1 MSEEITIEEAF
12 KQCFLQYQKIC
23 FAYNELLKENRK
35 LKCEN
40 SSSMEDKIRELA
52 YLKWEKAGYPQGNGV
67 EYWLQAEEEMLCS
80 TKNNQPERQKLYS

>member
-1 MSEEITIEEAF
+1 
-12 KQCFLQYQKIC
+12 
-23 FAYNELLKENRK
+23 
-35 LKCEN
+35 
-40 SSSMEDKIRELA
+40 MEDKIRELA